1 MPQRQSWF
9 LPTAAVSALALAV
22 SMSFITPAARAA
34 DEHAKPAAAARAEAH
49 HGGENPLHETME
61 AMGKA
66 FKAIRSQVSDP
77 TKNESTLQL
86 VVELER
92 HTLAAKSMTPRGAAT
107 RPTDERA
114 KYLAD
119 FRTDLANVLRGELEL
134 EEALLDNKNDKAA
147 EAVQTLADMMSE
159 GHKEF
164 RPKHKRG

>member
-1 MPQRQSWF
+1 MPQRRPSWF
-9 LPTAAVSALALAV
+9 IPTVAASALALAATV
-22 SMSFITPAARAA
+22 SFITPARAA
-34 DEHAKPAAAARAEAH
+34 ADTDHKPAARAEAH

-66 FKAIRSQVSDP
+66 FKAIRGQVSDP

-86 VVELER
+86 VAELER

-164 RPKHKRG
+164 RPKRKRG